1 MMYSVNDIVSIA
13 KRENNT
19 KRSYLIVNKLQSK
32 HVPVSPEKTLTMLS
46 QLYDKF
52 KNNFD
57 PEKTLLVGFAETAT
71 AIGSYLALRLGC
83 RYIQT
88 TREDIEGAEYIAF
101 TESHSHATA
110 QRIVKN
116 GIEKVIDN
124 ISDIIFAED
133 ELTTGNTIL
142 KAAAAVNAA
151 FPGKKLRYSAV
162 SVLNCMGEPELLRY
176 KTEGIDLYYLLKVQ
190 NSSFPEIAD
199 SYRKTGVY
207 HLPELTQ
214 GDCVQQYTISGRINP
229 RLITDASAYRQA
241 IDSLA
246 KQAALLIKASD
257 RSVLV
262 IGTEE
267 FMYPAIKC
275 AEFIEKKGIS
285 ALCHSTT
292 RSPIE
297 VYLDEGYPL
306 RERYELLSLYDD
318 SRKTFIYDLKKHDR
332 VIIITDSDNKGRGE
346 KTLISALKSAGN
358 DNIILVRWTK

>member
-1 MMYSVNDIVSIA
+1 MYSVNDIVSIA

-19 KRSYLIVNKLQSK
+19 KRSYLIVNRLQSK
-32 HVPVSPEKTLTMLS
+32 HVPVSPGKTLSMLS

-52 KNNFD
+52 KNSFD
-57 PEKTLLVGFAETAT
+57 PERTLLVGFAETAT

-88 TREDIEGAEYIAF
+88 TRENIEGAGYITF

-133 ELTTGNTIL
+133 ELTTGSTIL

-176 KTEGIDLYYLLKVQ
+176 KTEGIDLYYLLKLD
-190 NSSFPEIAD
+190 NSGFPEIAD
-199 SYRKTGVY
+199 SYKKTGVY
-207 HLPELTQ
+207 HLPNCTED
-214 GDCVQQYTISGRINP
+214 DCVDEYTISGRINP
-229 RLITDASAYRQA
+229 RLITDAASYRDA
-241 IDSLA
+241 AGSLA
-246 KQAALLIKASD
+246 KQAAMLTQTDDK
-257 RSVLV
+257 SVLV

-275 AEFIEKKGIS
+275 AEYIENKGIS

-297 VYLDEGYPL
+297 VYLDDGYPL

-318 SRKTFIYDLKKHDR
+318 TRKTFIYDLKKYDR
-332 VIIITDSDNKGRGE
+332 VIIITDSDKTGRGE

-358 DNIILVRWTK
+358 DNISLVRWKK